1 MEEAIINIIE
11 SAGYWGIA
19 LLIFIENIFPPIPS
33 EAVLLF
39 GGFAVT
45 AAKLNP
51 WLVILSATA
60 GSFSGAL
67 VLYGAGRWLG
77 KERIKR
83 ILNGKAGKILRFKPE
98 TVDKADEW
106 FCKYRFRATFF
117 CRCIPVVRSVISVPA
132 GMSKMPFAPF
142 CSLTVLGSTVW
153 NTVLVWL
160 GVAAGN
166 AWKKVAD
173 YLGVYSKIVLAA
185 LILAAIGAV
194 LVHKFRKKRKA

>member
-1 MEEAIINIIE
+1 MEETIINLIE

-45 AAKLNP
+45 AAGLNP
-51 WLVILSATA
+51 WLVTLAATA
-60 GSFSGAL
+60 GSFAGAL
-67 VLYGAGRWLG
+67 VLYGAGRCLG
-77 KERIKR
+77 KERIKH
-83 ILNGKAGKILRFKPE
+83 ILSGKAGKILRFKPE
-98 TVDKADEW
+98 TVDKADNW

-132 GMSKMPFAPF
+132 GMSKMPLAPF

-160 GVAAGN
+160 GVAAGS
-166 AWKKVAD
+166 AWEKVAG
-173 YLGVYSKIVLAA
+173 YLGVYSKAVFIALVLG
-185 LILAAIGAV
+185 AIGAV
-194 LVHKFRKKRKA
+194 LVHKLKKKRRA